1 MSDED
6 CKPQNPSN
14 DDGRGETTED
24 EPNQNNRTRIK
35 LQAHGLQVEVES
47 QDASFEQVAEYAS
60 EQHQE
65 IRRDALVGEYE
76 QLEERDLHSVLLGG
90 GDR

>member
-6 CKPQNPSN
+6 CKPQNPSD
-14 DDGRGETTED
+14 DDGRGEKE
-24 EPNQNNRTRIK
+24 EESNENNRTRVK

-47 QDASFEQVAEYAS
+47 QDASFEEVAEYAS
-60 EQHQE
+60 EQHQQ

>member
-1 MSDED
+1 MTDESDTPD
-6 CKPQNPSN
+6 PSAT
-14 DDGRGETTED
+14 DGEETTKE
-24 EPNQNNRTRIK
+24 ESNESNQTRIK
-35 LQAHGLQVEVES
+35 LEAHGLQVEVES
-47 QDASFEQVAEYAS
+47 QDASFEEVAEYAS
-60 EQHQE
+60 EQHQQ